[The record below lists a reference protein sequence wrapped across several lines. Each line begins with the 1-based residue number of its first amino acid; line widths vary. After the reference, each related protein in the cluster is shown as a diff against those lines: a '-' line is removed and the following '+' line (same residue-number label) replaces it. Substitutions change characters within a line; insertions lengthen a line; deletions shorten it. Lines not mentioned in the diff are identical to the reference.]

1 VKVRQAIIEDLNE
14 LAQLFADYRVFYG
27 QDFELEKTRSFIQ
40 QRLESKDSIIFIAI
54 ESDTILGFS
63 QLYPSFT
70 TIGVQEIWIL
80 NDLFIKPKF
89 RQNGVAKML
98 IEHILDY
105 SKDTNRKKVI
115 LSTAYTNDKAQRLYE
130 KLGFTK
136 TKFYNYEKYNL

>member
-1 VKVRQAIIEDLNE
+1 MKVRQAIIEDLNE

-54 ESDTILGFS
+54 QSDTILGFS

-98 IEHILDY
+98 IEHILEY

-115 LSTAYTNDKAQRLYE
+115 LSAAYNNDKAQRLYE

>member
-1 VKVRQAIIEDLNE
+1 MKIRQAIIDDLNE
-14 LAQLFADYRVFYG
+14 LAQLFADYRVFCG
-27 QDFELEKTRSFIQ
+27 QDFDLEKTRSSIQ
-40 QRLESKDSIIFIAI
+40 QRLERKDSIIFIAV
-54 ESDTILGFS
+54 SDTILGFS

-70 TIGVQEIWIL
+70 TIGIQEIWIL
-80 NDLFIKPKF
+80 NDLFIKPEY

-98 IEHILDY
+98 IDHILDY

-115 LSTAYTNDKAQRLYE
+115 LSTAYNNDKAQRLYE